1 MSAQGYK
8 FIFAVIYNSES
19 SSTVKSPSNIVQ
31 HKEDSV
37 SSTIM
42 MNVTFY

>member
-1 MSAQGYK
+1 M
-8 FIFAVIYNSES
+8 
-19 SSTVKSPSNIVQ
+19 VKSPSNIVQ

-42 MNVTFY
+42 MTFAFYYYAV